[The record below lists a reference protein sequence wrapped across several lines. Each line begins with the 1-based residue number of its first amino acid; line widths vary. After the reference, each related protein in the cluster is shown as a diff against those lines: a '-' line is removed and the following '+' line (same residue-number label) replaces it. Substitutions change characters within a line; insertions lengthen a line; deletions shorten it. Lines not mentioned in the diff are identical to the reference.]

1 MPREVGCGRGATA
14 SGPLVHLVGKGWQ
27 LENGRAVA
35 VGGLIV
41 AIIGTIAT
49 VIGVWL
55 QFRQTQPPESNT
67 TTATS
72 DTVSNGMISEP
83 SKIAPTSEVQINEN
97 ARTLQEVFGSAQ
109 NGNCRDAD
117 SGHAAH
123 DVEVQHCTFSNSSV
137 YLLLH
142 KYSGVGEADYMVQYT
157 SSQKYRS
164 DLNDSDGR
172 LCAKIYVDTFT
183 GNDGATYNRKIV
195 HFLSTL
201 FLAEVHA
208 PAELYS
214 KADIE
219 QVNVYFNPDLAC

>member
-1 MPREVGCGRGATA
+1 MISAAPQEVGCGRGATT
-14 SGPLVHLVGKGWQ
+14 SGPLVHLVGKGSQ

-72 DTVSNGMISEP
+72 DTVSNGMIA
-83 SKIAPTSEVQINEN
+83 KEN

-142 KYSGVGEADYMVQYT
+142 KYSGVDEADYMVQYT

-183 GNDGATYNRKIV
+183 GNDGVTYNRKIV